1 MGTQALFAACVG
13 RVFPIA
19 GTDNGL
25 LELHVGEVVGEE
37 SYMHSIWIEPNCL
50 LLRPYAND
58 IKRTTNMTYAPKI
71 VLELPVS
78 NPELLQPFVE
88 ACLRDGVDLIA
99 IVGEGA
105 SRMDDLIDE
114 IVVGDGSDRNRFI
127 NTTFHADE
135 TVDEVLE
142 FARSWKEELGQAV
155 QLVKL

>member
-1 MGTQALFAACVG
+1 
-13 RVFPIA
+13 
-19 GTDNGL
+19 
-25 LELHVGEVVGEE
+25 
-37 SYMHSIWIEPNCL
+37 
-50 LLRPYAND
+50 
-58 IKRTTNMTYAPKI
+58 MTYAAKI
-71 VLELPVS
+71 VLQLPVS
-78 NPELLQPFVE
+78 NPDLLEPFVE

-114 IVVGDGSDRNRFI
+114 IVVGDGSDRSRVI

-135 TVDEVLE
+135 TVEEVSE